1 MKKLFLSLVLL
12 SFALS
17 AIAQVNPYS
26 NYVNPYTRQNG
37 TTVQGH
43 NRTNPNSTNRD
54 NYSTFPNVNPYTGQ
68 QGTVAPDNNDYS
80 MPRHSTPRQFYNSSS
95 MPSYSSPSYS
105 TPSSESRT
113 IYQGPRG
120 GQYYFNGNGN
130 KVYIKD

>member
-1 MKKLFLSLVLL
+1 MKKSILSLVLL
-12 SFALS
+12 GFALS

-26 NYVNPYTRQNG
+26 NYVNPYTKQNG

-54 NYSTFPNVNPYTGQ
+54 NYSTYPNVNPYTGQ
-68 QGTVAPDNNDYS
+68 QGTVAPDNNYYS
-80 MPRHSTPRQFYNSSS
+80 TPGQATPRQSYN
-95 MPSYSSPSYS
+95 SYS
-105 TPSSESRT
+105 TPSFSSPTLSSESRT

-120 GQYYFNGNGN
+120 GQYYINGNSN